1 MSVLDPL
8 QIEKLEVLAGSRKPG
23 EKRKAAIRIE
33 DLQQLADYSYK
44 LKSGEVSGAPTMA
57 QHNAL
62 AADVRHIHQTLQ
74 SLSSVLRQRLGLS

>member
-1 MSVLDPL
+1 MTLLTQL
-8 QIEKLEVLAGSRKPG
+8 QIEKLEVLAGSRSPG
-23 EKRKAAIRIE
+23 EKNKAAIRIE

-62 AADVRHIHQTLQ
+62 AADVRNIHQTLQ
-74 SLSSVLRQRLGLS
+74 ALSSVLRQRLGRA